1 MRKKKFIKQGR
12 DLVSLGVTNA
22 GRHTSLIKYIILKS
36 DYYHKNG
43 SKAEAF
49 SHVDGSETF
58 VMQTASDLLKSHG
71 NVLTREKEK
80 KNTLDD

>member
-1 MRKKKFIKQGR
+1 M
-12 DLVSLGVTNA
+12 SLGGTNT
-22 GRHTSLIKYIILKS
+22 GRHTSLINYINLKS
-36 DYYHKNG
+36 DDFHKNG

-80 KNTLDD
+80 KNTFL